1 MQQVT
6 RAIYLVD
13 DQEVVTV
20 EIEATKVGNFASFV
34 VDGDAKSPTST
45 TPLTYRFTVALSH
58 GNTHHGMISCFFPK
72 AAPDDAFYQVFVSGS
87 GGGGR
92 FKGSDIEKA
101 DADWMRGI
109 EFRRP

>member
-13 DQEVVTV
+13 DGEVVTL

-34 VDGDAKSPTST
+34 VDGDAKSPIST
-45 TPLTYRFTVALSH
+45 TPLTYRFTVALPP

-87 GGGGR
+87 GSGGR
-92 FKGSDIEKA
+92 FKGSDIAKA

>member
-13 DQEVVTV
+13 DKEVVTV

-34 VDGDAKSPTST
+34 VDGDPKSPIST
-45 TPLTYRFTVALSH
+45 TPLTYRFTVALDP

-72 AAPDDAFYQVFVSGS
+72 VAPDDAFFQVFVSGS
-87 GGGGR
+87 AGGGR
-92 FKGSDIEKA
+92 FTGSNIKKT

-109 EFRRP
+109 EFRRA

>member
-13 DQEVVTV
+13 DGEVVTL

-34 VDGDAKSPTST
+34 VDGDAKSPIST
-45 TPLTYRFTVALSH
+45 TPLTYRFTVALPP

-92 FKGSDIEKA
+92 FKGSDIAKA

>member
-13 DQEVVTV
+13 DKEVVTV

-34 VDGDAKSPTST
+34 VDGEAKSPIST
-45 TPLTYRFTVALSH
+45 TPLTYRFTVAVLL

-92 FKGSDIEKA
+92 FTGSDIEKT